1 MAGVIA
7 RPETDLSGSPEWGSR
22 VFLPGSSPGVRAAA
36 FVIPR
41 VDSLRRSAVFRY
53 RPVGC
58 GPGEFILF
66 RHFAAAMALASGL
79 PSSVRAPAE
88 KECSMV
94 LRKTARIRAGV
105 LEGIDGVA
113 VTAEIDISRGLPGF
127 HLVGLPNAEM
137 RESRER
143 VLSALRNSGQKIPLG
158 KITVNL
164 APAGVRKTGAS
175 CDLAI
180 AVGVLAAGRA
190 IRLGPSQRTGAT
202 YLGELSLFGEVRPV
216 RGLLALVSEAA
227 ATGCSTVVVPWSQVA
242 EARLLTGLEVV
253 GVRTLAQ
260 TVTWW
265 QGGPAPLSAPAPV
278 RSPQDSAEGSES
290 LWTDLA
296 GQALVR
302 KGAMLA
308 AAGGHHC
315 LLIGPPGTGKT
326 RLARTLGRLG
336 APLAPAEALEVTRI
350 HSATGARPVGGLI
363 EQRPFRAPHHSITRV
378 GLIGGGVALRPGEVT
393 LAHQGLLFLDEVSE
407 FRPAVL
413 DGIREPLADAKVTLV
428 RGSRARTY
436 PARFQ
441 LVAAMNPCR
450 CGFLGTDERPC
461 TCSAGEIGRHR
472 ARLSGPLLDRIDLFL
487 EVGTWQGD
495 FLTRKDVRSA
505 GGDPRDWREDPCR
518 RDLRR
523 AQAQLRTWRGQSL
536 TERLSADAARFLDQA
551 RQPLGLSLR
560 GVQRCVSVAATAA
573 ALDGAPIIGR
583 DHVREALEFRQD
595 VLAVK

>member
-1 MAGVIA
+1 MA
-7 RPETDLSGSPEWGSR
+7 
-22 VFLPGSSPGVRAAA
+22 
-36 FVIPR
+36 
-41 VDSLRRSAVFRY
+41 
-53 RPVGC
+53 
-58 GPGEFILF
+58 
-66 RHFAAAMALASGL
+66 
-79 PSSVRAPAE
+79 
-88 KECSMV
+88 

-105 LEGIDGVA
+105 LEGIDGIA

-190 IRLGPSQRTGAT
+190 IRLGPSHRTGAT

-216 RGLLALVSEAA
+216 RGLLALVSEVAA
-227 ATGCSTVVVPWSQVA
+227 AGCTAVVVPWCQVA

-260 TVTWW
+260 AVTWW
-265 QGGPAPLSAPAPV
+265 QGGPVPPSAPAPE
-278 RSPQDSAEGSES
+278 RSPQKPSGGSEP
-290 LWTDLA
+290 LWADLA
-296 GQALVR
+296 GQPLVR

-326 RLARTLGRLG
+326 RLARALGELG

-350 HSATGARPVGGLI
+350 HGAAGGRPIGGLI
-363 EQRPFRAPHHSITRV
+363 EQRPFRSPHHSITRV
-378 GLIGGGVALRPGEVT
+378 GLIGGGTALRPGEVT

-428 RGSRARTY
+428 RGSHARTY

-441 LVAAMNPCR
+441 LIAAMNPCR
-450 CGFLGTDERPC
+450 CGFLGTDDRTC
-461 TCSAGEIGRHR
+461 TCSPGEIGRHR
-472 ARLSGPLLDRIDLFL
+472 ARLSGPLLDRIDLFV
-487 EVGTWQGD
+487 EVGAWQGD
-495 FLTRKDVRSA
+495 FLTRKAVCHPR
-505 GGDPRDWREDPCR
+505 GDQRDWRQDPR
-518 RDLRR
+518 RQDLRR
-523 AQAQLRTWRGQSL
+523 AQKQLRIWRRQNL
-536 TERLSADAARFLDQA
+536 TERLSAGAAGFLDRV

-560 GVQRCVSVAATAA
+560 GVQRCVGVAATAA
-573 ALDGAPIIGR
+573 ALDGMRTISQ